1 MTNIYNL
8 RQKKPIRGNFIIRR
22 YSMNAK
28 EYLSQ
33 ARNLD
38 QRIITKTQMID
49 SLNDLA
55 TRCTTTYS
63 DMPKSPNHGNSRLEE
78 CVMKIM
84 DLEEQILHDMDKLVD
99 LKKEITYVIRSISN
113 PEYQDL
119 LAKRYICCE
128 SWEKIAVDM
137 NYELR
142 YIHKLHSRALQEV
155 KIPDPDESG
164 H

>member
-1 MTNIYNL
+1 
-8 RQKKPIRGNFIIRR
+8 
-22 YSMNAK
+22 MNAK
-28 EYLSQ
+28 EYLSL

-155 KIPDPDESG
+155 KIPEPDESG

>member
-1 MTNIYNL
+1 
-8 RQKKPIRGNFIIRR
+8 
-22 YSMNAK
+22 
-28 EYLSQ
+28 
-33 ARNLD
+33 
-38 QRIITKTQMID
+38 
-49 SLNDLA
+49 
-55 TRCTTTYS
+55 
-63 DMPKSPNHGNSRLEE
+63 
-78 CVMKIM
+78 MKIM

-155 KIPDPDESG
+155 KIPETDESG

>member
-1 MTNIYNL
+1 
-8 RQKKPIRGNFIIRR
+8 
-22 YSMNAK
+22 MNAK

-63 DMPKSPNHGNSRLEE
+63 DMPKSPGHGNSRLEE

-155 KIPDPDESG
+155 KIPEPDESG

>member
-1 MTNIYNL
+1 
-8 RQKKPIRGNFIIRR
+8 
-22 YSMNAK
+22 MNAK

>member
-1 MTNIYNL
+1 
-8 RQKKPIRGNFIIRR
+8 
-22 YSMNAK
+22 MNAK

-33 ARNLD
+33 AHNLD

-63 DMPKSPNHGNSRLEE
+63 DMPKNPNHGNSRLEE
-78 CVMKIM
+78 CVMKII
-84 DLEEQILHDMDKLVD
+84 DLEEQITRDMEKLVD
-99 LKKEITYVIRSISN
+99 LKKEITHVIHSVSN
-113 PEYQDL
+113 PEYQNL

-128 SWEKIAVDM
+128 AWEKIAVDM

-142 YIHKLHSRALQEV
+142 YIHKLHSRALQEI
-155 KIPDPDESG
+155 KIPEPTEVG
-164 H
+164 HKKT

>member
-1 MTNIYNL
+1 
-8 RQKKPIRGNFIIRR
+8 
-22 YSMNAK
+22 MNAK

-155 KIPDPDESG
+155 KIPVPDESG

>member
-1 MTNIYNL
+1 
-8 RQKKPIRGNFIIRR
+8 
-22 YSMNAK
+22 MNAK

-99 LKKEITYVIRSISN
+99 LKKEIIYVIRSISN

-155 KIPDPDESG
+155 KIPDSDESG

>member
-1 MTNIYNL
+1 
-8 RQKKPIRGNFIIRR
+8 
-22 YSMNAK
+22 MNAK

-63 DMPKSPNHGNSRLEE
+63 DMPKSPNHGNSRLEN

-155 KIPDPDESG
+155 KIPEPDESG

>member
-1 MTNIYNL
+1 
-8 RQKKPIRGNFIIRR
+8 
-22 YSMNAK
+22 MNAK

-155 KIPDPDESG
+155 KIPETDESG
-164 H
+164 HEKT

>member
-1 MTNIYNL
+1 M
-8 RQKKPIRGNFIIRR
+8 
-22 YSMNAK
+22 SAK
-28 EYLSQ
+28 EDLSQ

-84 DLEEQILHDMDKLVD
+84 DLEEQILQDMDKLVD

-155 KIPDPDESG
+155 KIPETDESG
-164 H
+164 HEKT

>member
-1 MTNIYNL
+1 
-8 RQKKPIRGNFIIRR
+8 
-22 YSMNAK
+22 MNAK

-63 DMPKSPNHGNSRLEE
+63 DMPKSPGHGNSRLEE

-99 LKKEITYVIRSISN
+99 LKKEITYMIRSISN

-155 KIPDPDESG
+155 KIPEPDESG

>member
-1 MTNIYNL
+1 
-8 RQKKPIRGNFIIRR
+8 
-22 YSMNAK
+22 MNAK

-33 ARNLD
+33 ARNLE

-155 KIPDPDESG
+155 KIPEPDESG

>member
-1 MTNIYNL
+1 
-8 RQKKPIRGNFIIRR
+8 
-22 YSMNAK
+22 MNAK

-55 TRCTTTYS
+55 TRCTATYS
-63 DMPKSPNHGNSRLEE
+63 DMPKSPNRGNSRLEE
-78 CVMKIM
+78 CVMKII
-84 DLEEQILHDMDKLVD
+84 DLEEQITEDMEKLVN
-99 LKKEITYVIRSISN
+99 LKKEITHVIQSVSN

-155 KIPDPDESG
+155 KVPESNEDG
-164 H
+164 HEKT

>member
-1 MTNIYNL
+1 
-8 RQKKPIRGNFIIRR
+8 
-22 YSMNAK
+22 MNAK

-63 DMPKSPNHGNSRLEE
+63 DMPKSPGHGNSRLEE

-155 KIPDPDESG
+155 KIPETDESG

>member
-1 MTNIYNL
+1 
-8 RQKKPIRGNFIIRR
+8 
-22 YSMNAK
+22 MNAK

-33 ARNLD
+33 ARSLD

-63 DMPKSPNHGNSRLEE
+63 DMPKNPNHGGSRLEE
-78 CVMKIM
+78 CVMKII
-84 DLEEQILHDMDKLVD
+84 DLEEQITRDLEELVD
-99 LKKEITYVIRSISN
+99 LKKEITHVIQSVSN

-128 SWEKIAVDM
+128 AWEKIAVDM

-142 YIHKLHSRALQEV
+142 YIHKLNSRALQEV
-155 KIPDPDESG
+155 KIPEPTEDG
-164 H
+164 HEKT

>member
-1 MTNIYNL
+1 
-8 RQKKPIRGNFIIRR
+8 
-22 YSMNAK
+22 MNAK

-63 DMPKSPNHGNSRLEE
+63 DMPKRPNHGNSRLEE
-78 CVMKIM
+78 CVMKII
-84 DLEEQILHDMDKLVD
+84 DLEEQITADMEKLVD
-99 LKKEITYVIRSISN
+99 LKKEITYVIQSVPN

-155 KIPDPDESG
+155 QIPASDESG
-164 H
+164 HEKT

>member
-1 MTNIYNL
+1 
-8 RQKKPIRGNFIIRR
+8 
-22 YSMNAK
+22 MNAK

-63 DMPKSPNHGNSRLEE
+63 DMPKSPGHGNSRLEE

-155 KIPDPDESG
+155 KIPDSDESG

>member
-1 MTNIYNL
+1 
-8 RQKKPIRGNFIIRR
+8 
-22 YSMNAK
+22 MNVK

-55 TRCTTTYS
+55 ARCSATYS
-63 DMPKSPNHGNSRLEE
+63 DMPKSPNRSNSRLEE
-78 CVMKIM
+78 CVMKII
-84 DLEEQILHDMDKLVD
+84 DLEEQITRDMEKLVD
-99 LKKEITYVIRSISN
+99 LKKEITHVIHSVSN
-113 PEYQDL
+113 PEYQNL

-128 SWEKIAVDM
+128 AWEKIAVDM

-142 YIHKLHSRALQEV
+142 YIHKLHSRALQEI
-155 KIPDPDESG
+155 KIPEPTEVG
-164 H
+164 HKKT

>member
-1 MTNIYNL
+1 
-8 RQKKPIRGNFIIRR
+8 
-22 YSMNAK
+22 MNAK

-63 DMPKSPNHGNSRLEE
+63 NMPKSPNHGNSRLEE

-155 KIPDPDESG
+155 KIPEPDESG

>member
-1 MTNIYNL
+1 
-8 RQKKPIRGNFIIRR
+8 
-22 YSMNAK
+22 MNAK

-113 PEYQDL
+113 SEYQDL

-155 KIPDPDESG
+155 KIPDSDESG

>member
-1 MTNIYNL
+1 
-8 RQKKPIRGNFIIRR
+8 
-22 YSMNAK
+22 MNAK

-142 YIHKLHSRALQEV
+142 YIHKLHSRALQKV
-155 KIPDPDESG
+155 KIPEPDESG